1 MNIHDIYTPNQVSKV
16 LGNLSRITL
25 PFWTVCSRN
34 NTCTEKDVEN
44 AYKVIEYYFGSVENI
59 NDEHIQSFINMCTDT
74 FFLYGHNRTIEYFL
88 QQNMQVFQYLLTYE
102 GSYSLTN
109 IYGFEPLGVSHA
121 DDLIYLFDPIFHG
134 LLPELPDKGD

>member
-1 MNIHDIYTPNQVSKV
+1 MSTSQETILAQKRMLRMHTKLLSTILVLWITLMMNI
-16 LGNLSRITL
+16 
-25 PFWTVCSRN
+25 
-34 NTCTEKDVEN
+34 
-44 AYKVIEYYFGSVENI
+44 
-59 NDEHIQSFINMCTDT
+59 EHIQSFINMCTDT

-102 GSYSLTN
+102 GSYSLTS